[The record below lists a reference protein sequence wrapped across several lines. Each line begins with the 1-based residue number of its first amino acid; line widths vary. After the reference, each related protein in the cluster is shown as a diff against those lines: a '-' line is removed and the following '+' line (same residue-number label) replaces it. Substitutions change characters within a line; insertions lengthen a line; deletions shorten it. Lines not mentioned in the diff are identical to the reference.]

1 MSFQSIQVTA
11 GILKMKGLLLFTCCH
26 VRALVML
33 DQMSMHM
40 QGMRFGELFR
50 VFPDAIVLG
59 VSDKITGKTILNPP
73 ADFQIGPDE
82 SLVHSAP

>member
-1 MSFQSIQVTA
+1 
-11 GILKMKGLLLFTCCH
+11 
-26 VRALVML
+26 
-33 DQMSMHM
+33 MHM

-59 VSDKITGKTILNPP
+59 VSDKVTGKTVLNPP

-82 SLVHSAP
+82 SLV